1 MRHAPAVTGLPLI
14 APLFL
19 LFEMWQ
25 LFMSERYLGIKQIA
39 RGADPR
45 EMGPGEGVAFVWTSG
60 IVVYAAWGLALLAV
74 HAARAEALGL
84 IATTVVGYTVRR
96 NCGLKWVLVTL
107 SFEGAIRIGLV
118 STIAVEAWRH
128 V

>member
-1 MRHAPAVTGLPLI
+1 VNGLPLI

-19 LFEMWQ
+19 LFELWQ

-45 EMGPGEGVAFVWTSG
+45 EMGPGEAVAFLWTSC
-60 IVVYAAWGLALLAV
+60 IVLYAAWTVALVAV
-74 HAARAEALGL
+74 PASRAAALGL
-84 IATTVVGYTVRR
+84 IATTVVGYAVRR

-118 STIAVEAWRH
+118 STIGVEAWRH
-128 V
+128 A